1 MPDEPVPSAAT
12 DPGLDDLERRLAAF
26 ESATKR
32 LNRTMAKTV
41 TPRPGLDPA
50 PSAKPGT
57 RRLTDDDSGSGRLRQ
72 QQQEIS
78 GLRPAMA
85 VDGPQTGAL
94 TARSRAGGGDV
105 PATPGFT
112 SKFGKPAI
120 PVLPPTSTQPVDR
133 TSARHARPRPR
144 WHWVLVGIAAAVFL
158 GLLALPRFFP
168 VLPDAAVWAELRMVV
183 TSTAGKVETVPVRV
197 GDQVSAG
204 QVLARVGS
212 TDITSPIDGTVA
224 RLLASPGTRLAIGET
239 VAEVALPETRR
250 IVVALPGSLDVT
262 VGERVRIA
270 LLGENRT
277 IDGNVELVLAAGAP
291 GPWTSSGPA
300 PRRAVLQP
308 APSPLPLGL
317 GQGARVTIIG
327 ATPGRHLLHA
337 LREMLPW

>member
-1 MPDEPVPSAAT
+1 MPDEPAPTAVT
-12 DPGLDDLERRLAAF
+12 DAGLDDLERRLAAF

-32 LNRTMAKTV
+32 LNRTMAKTA
-41 TPRPGLDPA
+41 TPRPEPA
-50 PSAKPGT
+50 PAPAAKPGT
-57 RRLTDDDSGSGRLRQ
+57 RRLADDESSASRLRL

-78 GLRPAMA
+78 GLRPAVA
-85 VDGPQTGAL
+85 AQGPQTGAL
-94 TARSRAGGGDV
+94 TARNRTGGGE
-105 PATPGFT
+105 TPGFT

-120 PVLPPTSTQPVDR
+120 PVMPAAMSQPTDR

-144 WHWVLVGIAAAVFL
+144 WHWVLVGAAAALVL
-158 GLLALPRFFP
+158 GLLALPRLFP
-168 VLPDAAVWAELRMVV
+168 VLPDAAVWAELRTVM
-183 TSTAGKVETVPVRV
+183 TIAAGKVEAVPVRV

-212 TDITSPIDGTVA
+212 TDVTSPIDGTVA
-224 RLLASPGTRLAIGET
+224 RLLASPGTRLAVGET

-250 IVVALPGSLDVT
+250 IVVALPGSLDVA

-270 LLGENRT
+270 LLGENRS

-291 GPWTSSGPA
+291 GPWTSNGPA

>member
-72 QQQEIS
+72 PQQQDIS
-78 GLRPAMA
+78 GLRPAVA
-85 VDGPQTGAL
+85 AQGPQTGAL
-94 TARSRAGGGDV
+94 TARNRAGGGE
-105 PATPGFT
+105 TPGFT

-120 PVLPPTSTQPVDR
+120 PVLPAASTQPVDR

-144 WHWVLVGIAAAVFL
+144 WHWIVVGGVGALVL
-158 GLLALPRFFP
+158 GLLTLPRLFP
-168 VLPDAAVWAELRMVV
+168 VLPDAAVWAELRTV
-183 TSTAGKVETVPVRV
+183 TTTVAGKVETVPVRV
-197 GDQVSAG
+197 GDQVGAG

-212 TDITSPIDGTVA
+212 TDLPSPIDGTVA

-291 GPWTSSGPA
+291 GPWTSNGPA

>member
-41 TPRPGLDPA
+41 TPRPEPA
-50 PSAKPGT
+50 ARPAT
-57 RRLTDDDSGSGRLRQ
+57 RRLTDDDSSSGRLRQ
-72 QQQEIS
+72 PQQQDIS
-78 GLRPAMA
+78 GLRPAVA

-120 PVLPPTSTQPVDR
+120 PVLPAASAQPVDR

-144 WHWVLVGIAAAVFL
+144 WHWIALGGAIALGL
-158 GLLALPRFFP
+158 GLLALPRLFP
-168 VLPDAAVWAELRMVV
+168 VLPDAAVWAELRTITTTV
-183 TSTAGKVETVPVRV
+183 AGKVETVPVRV
-197 GDQVSAG
+197 GDQVGAG

-212 TDITSPIDGTVA
+212 TDLPSPIDGTVA

-291 GPWTSSGPA
+291 GPWTSNGPA

-327 ATPGRHLLHA
+327 GTPGRHLLHA